1 MISNTRNINIL
12 HIKAKYDISDF
23 IKSID
28 ESKYN
33 PLIVDGTQ
41 KNYNSIIKL
50 KLYSEDILKKY
61 DEKFK
66 LFLIPEIRDMERDII
81 FNKFNKV
88 INEGLTNSMKI
99 ANEELNEVY
108 KNKLNI
114 YKFIEFDIRKDLKI
128 TYYYELQECINSTP
142 WLDIVK
148 IIFMEQLQEKINIIN
163 DKIEEYYN
171 QYRTKYDNYITKQC
185 TIIKNFINNK
195 ETLFTFIPDI
205 KLSFENIVNNYV
217 NDFYKYNLDILYFNI
232 PKIMINIES
241 YITICGLKKYNKD
254 LILLDITNKLNLETP
269 DILTEITNKLLLYK
283 NEFTEKR
290 TIFKLE

>member
-1 MISNTRNINIL
+1 MISNTYNINIL

-99 ANEELNEVY
+99 ANEELN
-108 KNKLNI
+108 
-114 YKFIEFDIRKDLKI
+114 
-128 TYYYELQECINSTP
+128 
-142 WLDIVK
+142 
-148 IIFMEQLQEKINIIN
+148 
-163 DKIEEYYN
+163 
-171 QYRTKYDNYITKQC
+171 
-185 TIIKNFINNK
+185 
-195 ETLFTFIPDI
+195 
-205 KLSFENIVNNYV
+205 
-217 NDFYKYNLDILYFNI
+217 
-232 PKIMINIES
+232 
-241 YITICGLKKYNKD
+241 
-254 LILLDITNKLNLETP
+254 
-269 DILTEITNKLLLYK
+269 
-283 NEFTEKR
+283 
-290 TIFKLE
+290 